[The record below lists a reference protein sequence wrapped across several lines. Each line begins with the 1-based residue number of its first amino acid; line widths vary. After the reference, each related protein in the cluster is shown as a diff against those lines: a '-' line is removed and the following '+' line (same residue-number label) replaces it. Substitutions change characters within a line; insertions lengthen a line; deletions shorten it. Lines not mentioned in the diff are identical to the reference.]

1 MGISVPKLRKYTNPR
16 VVSLMLKML
25 SIFFVIFSILRT
37 NSIELLNYEPS

>member
-25 SIFFVIFSILRT
+25 SIFFRDIFYLA
-37 NSIELLNYEPS
+37 N